1 MYLYVFIAR
10 LPPAIDGSG
19 GYAYNEERAGAEL
32 TAAHPERTQSREG
45 ASFFTGYTLHRSPE
59 QRQLE

>member
-19 GYAYNEERAGAEL
+19 GYAYNEEKAGA
-32 TAAHPERTQSREG
+32 S
-45 ASFFTGYTLHRSPE
+45 
-59 QRQLE
+59 